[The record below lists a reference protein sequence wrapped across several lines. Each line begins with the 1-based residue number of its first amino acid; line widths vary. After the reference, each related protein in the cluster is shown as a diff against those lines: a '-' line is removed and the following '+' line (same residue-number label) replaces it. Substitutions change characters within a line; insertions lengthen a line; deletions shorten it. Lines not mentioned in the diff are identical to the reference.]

1 MKLSFILPD
10 SSSDES
16 SSSFIFKLARR
27 EEGGW
32 AGELLLAA
40 AAALRLA
47 AAEANIE
54 LGCDD
59 GSEEEPEEP
68 LDEDECEARWYLAAR
83 LKRTSLKRS
92 MFSVITDGEQ
102 IHA

>member
-16 SSSFIFKLARR
+16 SSSFIFKLASR

-40 AAALRLA
+40 AALRLA
-47 AAEANIE
+47 AADANIE

-59 GSEEEPEEP
+59 GSEEEAEEP
-68 LDEDECEARWYLAAR
+68 LDEDEWDARWYLAAR

-92 MFSVITDGEQ
+92 MFSVITEGEQ